1 MIAALASGEGDSG
14 ARDTVSYI
22 KRLDINENGSY
33 AWGPDSR
40 DVHSRGEGGRIV
52 GRRTDRDDLV
62 MEHAQSSMTTAA
74 APREAAYDEGR
85 QHMTVIQFQR
95 KLLDWMSVR
104 GRGLVALRKLFKFL
118 DADNSGFV
126 SHEEFG
132 KGIMRMNIH
141 PRREDLRRI
150 VAHYDTDGD
159 GYIEF
164 DEFVS
169 NVLPEHDHPGYE
181 PNNWQ
186 SIAHADP
193 KPPNIMPFSHMLY
206 ATQMEKLI
214 AAKVREKSD
223 RSGSARNIFRE
234 LDWDHSGTVSPDEF
248 RKWLMRLN
256 FFPDEETF
264 DRLWNVYDPQR
275 KGYIAYQDFVD
286 RVAPKPNSRTSVI

>member
-1 MIAALASGEGDSG
+1 
-14 ARDTVSYI
+14 
-22 KRLDINENGSY
+22 
-33 AWGPDSR
+33 
-40 DVHSRGEGGRIV
+40 
-52 GRRTDRDDLV
+52 
-62 MEHAQSSMTTAA
+62 MEHAEPSLTTAA
-74 APREAAYDEGR
+74 AREAEYDEGW
-85 QHMTVIQFQR
+85 QHMSVKQFQR

-104 GRGLVALRKLFKFL
+104 GNGLLALRKLFKFL
-118 DADNSGFV
+118 DADNSGYV
-126 SHEEFG
+126 SCEEFG
-132 KGIMRMNIH
+132 RAIMRMNIH
-141 PRREDLRRI
+141 PRHEDLQRI

-164 DEFVS
+164 NEFVN

-214 AAKVREKSD
+214 MAKVREKSD
-223 RSGSARNIFRE
+223 SHGSARNIFRE

-248 RKWLMRLN
+248 RKWLRRLN

-264 DRLWNVYDPQR
+264 HRLWCAYDPQG
-275 KGYIAYQDFVD
+275 KGYIEYQDFVN